1 MHPTKSRIA
10 EPVQRFVSV
19 PVLAWSLSKVKL
31 GQRVA
36 IATVISAKGSV
47 PGKPGARLAITSNN
61 ERCGTVGGAGLEFRI
76 QNNLERLLSKEPK
89 LNRKEGGRI
98 ETFHLYKDAKGKEVT
113 ALDSLCGGQVTVSM
127 EVIEPMPHILIAGG
141 GHVGRCIALVAD
153 SLGWDYSIFDERK
166 EYSNSEKYPFAV
178 DTFSIK
184 AGDFLRTEN
193 KESLK
198 RFSDILLLGHDWAID
213 QELLLGILKIRG
225 DEMRPRI
232 GAIGSTSK
240 WKAFKEAAM
249 NEGVKEEWFNSARC
263 PIGIDIGAETPEEI
277 GVAVCAEI
285 LLLEKTT

>member
-1 MHPTKSRIA
+1 VA
-10 EPVQRFVSV
+10 E
-19 PVLAWSLSKVKL
+19 
-31 GQRVA
+31 
-36 IATVISAKGSV
+36 
-47 PGKPGARLAITSNN
+47 
-61 ERCGTVGGAGLEFRI
+61 
-76 QNNLERLLSKEPK
+76 
-89 LNRKEGGRI
+89 
-98 ETFHLYKDAKGKEVT
+98 
-113 ALDSLCGGQVTVSM
+113 
-127 EVIEPMPHILIAGG
+127 
-141 GHVGRCIALVAD
+141 